1 MFGRFF
7 DDVWKILADFW
18 KIFGRFWTIC
28 LTIFGRFLVRRLSGL
43 FGSGGWAS
51 VVGALRCLT
60 CDNRFFGRFLEDFLT
75 MFGRCLDDFWTIL
88 DDLLAIFGRCLDD
101 VWTIF

>member
-1 MFGRFF
+1 LDDFL
-7 DDVWKILADFW
+7 DDVWKIFGKNLNDFL
-18 KIFGRFWTIC
+18 KILDDC

-60 CDNRFFGRFLEDFLT
+60 CDNRFLGRFVDDFLT
-75 MFGRCLDDFWTIL
+75 IFGRCLDDF
-88 DDLLAIFGRCLDD
+88 
-101 VWTIF
+101 